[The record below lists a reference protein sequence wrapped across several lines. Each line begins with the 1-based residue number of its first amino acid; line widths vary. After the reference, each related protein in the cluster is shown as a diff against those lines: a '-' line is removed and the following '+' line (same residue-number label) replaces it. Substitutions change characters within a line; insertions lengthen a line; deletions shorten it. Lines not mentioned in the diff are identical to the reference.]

1 MTSLKKLFQ
10 NMTFII
16 ITAQFK
22 YIIRLKLVTYII
34 LDKDEFPIDKCMI
47 HVLKNELYVHD
58 FLISI

>member
-1 MTSLKKLFQ
+1 
-10 NMTFII
+10 MTFMI